1 MVTLAFSPPG
11 SRPAKGVAPRRT
23 LTWAMVALLGVGLAG
38 CAGTSGPATDSTT
51 PATGNQGGQDV
62 LSRGGYYKVGDP
74 YQINGVWYYP
84 AEDYNYD
91 ETGIA
96 SWYGPGFH
104 AKMSANGETFDQNDV
119 TAAHRTLPMPSYV
132 RVTNLENG
140 RSLVVRINDRGPY
153 ARGRILDLSR
163 RSAQLLGIEGQ
174 GTARVRVQIMAEESK
189 AIAQAMRS
197 AGRTGGG
204 QGSRAPMIASRQPGE
219 PAPSAAPRASI
230 SAETLPGSVSADA
243 ARPAQ
248 PTASSSPPPRPTP
261 DPAGQLTQ
269 TTPKRTQL
277 FVQAGS
283 FSNADNANRLSS
295 KLHGFGSA
303 KVVPFR
309 NGSQMFYRVRV
320 GPLATVEEGDRVL
333 EKVINSGSPDAKLIA
348 D

>member
-1 MVTLAFSPPG
+1 MVTLASLPPA
-11 SRPAKGVAPRRT
+11 SRRSVGTAAGWNFK
-23 LTWAMVALLGVGLAG
+23 LAMVVLLGLGLAG
-38 CAGTSGPATDSTT
+38 CAATPGPATDSSTSS
-51 PATGNQGGQDV
+51 GDQGGQDA
-62 LSRGGYYKVGDP
+62 LARSGYYKVGDP
-74 YQINGVWYYP
+74 YQINGVWYDP

-91 ETGIA
+91 ETGVA

-104 AKMSANGETFDQNDV
+104 AKMTANGETFDQNDV

-174 GTARVRVQIMAEESK
+174 GTARVRVQIMPEESK

-204 QGSRAPMIASRQPGE
+204 QASRTPVMTARQPGE

-230 SAETLPGSVSADA
+230 SAETLPGSIAADA
-243 ARPAQ
+243 ARPQQ
-248 PTASSSPPPRPTP
+248 PASYTPPPRPTP

-283 FSNADNANRLSS
+283 FGNADNANRLSA
-295 KLHGFGSA
+295 KLHGFGPS

>member
-1 MVTLAFSPPG
+1 MLTHAVLPLGSSPTN
-11 SRPAKGVAPRRT
+11 AVAPRWN
-23 LTWAMVALLGVGLAG
+23 LTWAMVALLGLGLVG
-38 CAGTSGPATDSTT
+38 CAGTSGPSSDASTT
-51 PATGNQGGQDV
+51 SGDQGAQDV

-104 AKMSANGETFDQNDV
+104 AKMTANGETFDQNDV

-140 RSLVVRINDRGPY
+140 RSLVVRVNDRGPY

-174 GTARVRVQIMAEESK
+174 GTARVRVQIMVEESK
-189 AIAQAMRS
+189 SIAQALRS

-204 QGSRAPMIASRQPGE
+204 QGSRAPMLASRQPGE
-219 PAPSAAPRASI
+219 PAPNAAPRASI

-243 ARPAQ
+243 SRPAQ
-248 PTASSSPPPRPTP
+248 PTISSAPPPRPTP

-295 KLHGFGSA
+295 KLHSFGAA

-309 NGSQMFYRVRV
+309 TGSQTFYRVRV
-320 GPLATVEEGDRVL
+320 GPLASVEEGDRVL
-333 EKVINSGSPDAKLIA
+333 EKVINSGSSDAKLIA